1 MVATAENTQMRI
13 WRSTAADWAAVN
25 PVIADGEFVWSS
37 DVKVLK
43 IGDGVSTYN
52 ALPKLYDGTLEFS
65 DLTSAVDA
73 ALAAVDDAQDAATN
87 ASQSNANTIGYTQQA
102 LDASTAALAN
112 QQLARDYAVGP
123 PGTVLPTGGDSAA
136 VSAGKAASTAE
147 ETRFIPIHPTP
158 MTANAT
164 FAAGDLFQERDC
176 TAAGLVTL
184 TIPAGIFASADQK
197 KAWALLRLRTATGS
211 LKVQG
216 STGSD
221 LQAPPIKKTGFFG
234 FRNPT
239 IPGTGATIVGTAGAI
254 PAITAGRLLLIVDGL
269 WNVSSGNTLTVSS
282 DSGLTWTARRAQPDP
297 ATPNMVPSWSVFD
310 APLTAFAG
318 GDVVITLDPGLN
330 GQFVGCYWIALEG
343 TVAGAPSIAI
353 PSSFSVA
360 SFCEATLAGLA
371 ASSRVLAV
379 AAQRGGNTSSAFT
392 SFGTNITKIS
402 SGNTAG
408 MPEYAVSDANNS
420 KNQNWGLGQGVP
432 SVTGDFTVRADFTA
446 AYDEPSMILVAY
458 APKTVVGGGDVV
470 LELQGGR
477 DTLTEDYGEM
487 MLKFLPDG
495 KTVQVLTTA

>member
-1 MVATAENTQMRI
+1 MAGVPEAKIATGYDRGGDGKLVGKELEADIIVTATGFTLQMMGG
-13 WRSTAADWAAVN
+13 AQLV
-25 PVIADGEFVWSS
+25 VDGQVVRLSEKMTYKGMMLS
-37 DVKVLK
+37 DVPNSAFTIGYTNSSWTLK

-297 ATPNMVPSWSVFD
+297 ATPNLVPSWSVFD

-343 TVAGAPSIAI
+343 TVAGAPS
-353 PSSFSVA
+353 
-360 SFCEATLAGLA
+360 
-371 ASSRVLAV
+371 R
-379 AAQRGGNTSSAFT
+379 R
-392 SFGTNITKIS
+392 
-402 SGNTAG
+402 
-408 MPEYAVSDANNS
+408 
-420 KNQNWGLGQGVP
+420 
-432 SVTGDFTVRADFTA
+432 
-446 AYDEPSMILVAY
+446 PSM
-458 APKTVVGGGDVV
+458 
-470 LELQGGR
+470 QGTTMAG
-477 DTLTEDYGEM
+477 TS
-487 MLKFLPDG
+487 G
-495 KTVQVLTTA
+495 KWSAR